1 MYLMYVDES
10 GDIGLTNSPSRYF
23 VLAAL
28 VVHEL
33 RWQDTLNSL
42 IQFRRNMKNRFGLNM
57 REEIHAF
64 NFISKPGPVLMQI
77 KRNDRLTILRAFLDH
92 LASLPD
98 LNVFAVC
105 VDKSTKTAGYEVFD
119 RSWRALIQ
127 RFENTISHRNFAGP
141 ANPDERGIL
150 FADETERK
158 RVQTLLRQMRHFN
171 PIPNQAQFNRPG
183 QATFRQL
190 PLVTLVED
198 PSFRDSGESYFIQ
211 AVDTIAYFLN
221 QQMQPNN
228 YSRRKAAHNYFS
240 RLRQIIVKQVSSTG
254 DGIIR
259 L

>member
-42 IQFRRNMKNRFGLNM
+42 IQFRRNTKNVFGLSM

-64 NFISKPGPVLMQI
+64 NFISRPGPVLMKI

-92 LASLPD
+92 LASIPD
-98 LNVFAVC
+98 LNVFGVS
-105 VDKSTKTAGYEVFD
+105 VDKLTKTTGYDVFD

-150 FADETERK
+150 LADETERK
-158 RVQTLLRQMRHFN
+158 RVQTLLRQMRLFN
-171 PIPNQAQFNRPG
+171 PVPNQSQFNRPG

-190 PLVTLVED
+190 PLLTLVED

-221 QQMQPNN
+221 QQMQPNS
-228 YSRRKAAHNYFS
+228 YARKKAAHNYFS
-240 RLRQIIVKQVSSTG
+240 RLRPIIVSRVSAAG
-254 DGIIR
+254 DGIVR

>member
-42 IQFRRNMKNRFGLNM
+42 IQFRRDMKNRFGLNM

-105 VDKSTKTAGYEVFD
+105 VDKSTKAAGYDVFD
-119 RSWRALIQ
+119 MAWKVLIQ
-127 RFENTISHRNFAGP
+127 RFENTISRRNFAGP
-141 ANPDERGIL
+141 ANSDERGIL

-158 RVQTLLRQMRHFN
+158 RLLSLLRKMRYFN
-171 PIPNQAQFNRPG
+171 PVPNQAQFNKPG
-183 QATFRQL
+183 QANFRQL
-190 PLVTLVED
+190 PLLTLVED

-211 AVDTIAYFLN
+211 ATDTIAYFLN
-221 QQMQPNN
+221 QHLQPNS
-228 YSRRKAAHNYFS
+228 YARKKAAHNYFG
-240 RLRQIIVKQVSSTG
+240 RLKAITVTKVSAAG
-254 DGIIR
+254 DGIVR